1 MTTKIRFAV
10 ATLAVA
16 LVLGACTVTVFIGAQ
31 VDKTVDATVYTGDV
45 LTAASIADADTLGR
59 SQEKVY
65 RVRLGSTA
73 FDATYIYLDAD
84 LELYVYDAEGRLY
97 ATSDSRDFFASGNA
111 GIASTSAASL
121 EPTDVAVDLACP
133 GSCVILPT
141 SFDDPLFLRV
151 VNGGAGDAS
160 FNLWTVLRDFEDSGE
175 ATGGPVPIPT
185 AASGDF
191 ATGALETLGDVD
203 VFIAQDTGV
212 LFFDGVPDS
221 GIVYEARI
229 TNPSNPG
236 QAPIYLSSGDAEPI
250 LAGEEVRVYAA
261 NVSDRAAASGFSK
274 YFLDID

>member
-1 MTTKIRFAV
+1 MTTKIRFAI

-16 LVLGACTVTVFIGAQ
+16 LVLGACSVTVFIGAL
-31 VDKTVDATVYTGDV
+31 VDETVDATVYTGDV

-73 FDATYIYLDAD
+73 YDATYIYLDAD
-84 LELYVYDAEGRLY
+84 LELYVYDSEGRLY
-97 ATSDSRDFFASGNA
+97 ATSTSRDFFASGSA
-111 GIASTSAASL
+111 GLASTSAATL
-121 EPTDVAVDLACP
+121 EPADVAVDLACP

-151 VNGGAGDAS
+151 VNDGSSDAS

-175 ATGGPVPIPT
+175 ATGSPVPIPT

-203 VFIAQDTGV
+203 VFVAQDSGV

-229 TNPSNPG
+229 NPRDPG
-236 QAPIYLSSGDAEPI
+236 QAPIYLSSGESELI
-250 LAGEEVRVYAA
+250 LSGEEVRVYAVNA
-261 NVSDRAAASGFSK
+261 SDRAAASGFSK
-274 YFLDID
+274 YFLDIDD